1 MYGVKYYGYP
11 ELIDINI
18 CFPLLSNNT
27 TFNFLRFLQR
37 SSVKIRCYESNV
49 ITNDSICLN
58 PPIKKMFTQHQ
69 LLIAE
74 KIVSSIAVNLYKVP
88 SINLILAN
96 NTADYV
102 MLNFLISMI
111 VEPYYAQR
119 RVMSNWSRH
128 TSCSTRQPYD
138 IYKDILR
145 TFGIC
150 SLFKVERIRSKG

>member
-1 MYGVKYYGYP
+1 
-11 ELIDINI
+11 
-18 CFPLLSNNT
+18 
-27 TFNFLRFLQR
+27 
-37 SSVKIRCYESNV
+37 
-49 ITNDSICLN
+49 
-58 PPIKKMFTQHQ
+58 MFTQHQ

-96 NTADYV
+96 DTADYV

-128 TSCSTRQPYD
+128 TSCSTKQPYD
-138 IYKDILR
+138 I
-145 TFGIC
+145 
-150 SLFKVERIRSKG
+150 

>member
-1 MYGVKYYGYP
+1 MISLV
-11 ELIDINI
+11 N
-18 CFPLLSNNT
+18 
-27 TFNFLRFLQR
+27 FNFQPYIPF
-37 SSVKIRCYESNV
+37 S
-49 ITNDSICLN
+49 
-58 PPIKKMFTQHQ
+58 
-69 LLIAE
+69 
-74 KIVSSIAVNLYKVP
+74 
-88 SINLILAN
+88 N

>member
-1 MYGVKYYGYP
+1 MQFPTLHSIFNYFV
-11 ELIDINI
+11 IDINI

-74 KIVSSIAVNLYKVP
+74 KIGSSITVNLYKVP
-88 SINLILAN
+88 NINLILAN
-96 NTADYV
+96 RANRYTADYV

-128 TSCSTRQPYD
+128 TSCSTKQPYD
-138 IYKDILR
+138 I
-145 TFGIC
+145 
-150 SLFKVERIRSKG
+150 